1 MRIRRRLSVPA
12 NKNERLRDRP
22 SRRATLYAGAA
33 LLIALTCAAAAQ
45 AQGFRFSTEEQKRKA
60 AEANAAAERQERV
73 ESLLSVPCLERIKD
87 QKIMVVIGEDRNG
100 VIVVGE
106 ALYNPHFEAI
116 NQRLRAVGLRTYTPE
131 EIRRQIAQAQLEAL
145 LRKDVQ
151 AARAAA
157 KRVAARYILRG
168 LITTRAVR
176 NPVVNVNQVSV
187 NMDFILTASDGTLIS
202 QVSEKNESF
211 AGRDVAGM
219 ALTLIN
225 ERADEVVARL
235 YNDYCQGA
243 AAR

>member
-1 MRIRRRLSVPA
+1 MPA
-12 NKNERLRDRP
+12 NKNERSRNRW
-22 SRRATLYAGAA
+22 SRRATLCGEAA
-33 LLIALTCAAAAQ
+33 LVIALLCAAVAQ

-60 AEANAAAERQERV
+60 AEANAAAERRERV

-87 QKIMVVIGEDRNG
+87 QRIVVVIGEDRNG
-100 VIVVGE
+100 VIVAGE
-106 ALYNPHFEAI
+106 AIYNPHFEAI

-131 EIRRQIAQAQLEAL
+131 EIRRQIAQAQMEAL

-151 AARAAA
+151 AARATA
-157 KRVAARYILRG
+157 KRLAARYILRG

-176 NPVVNVNQVSV
+176 NAVVNVNQVSV
-187 NMDFILTASDGTLIS
+187 NMDFILTGADGALIS

-219 ALTLIN
+219 ALTLID
-225 ERADEVVARL
+225 ERADELVARL

>member
-1 MRIRRRLSVPA
+1 MPPD
-12 NKNERLRDRP
+12 KNDNARLRNHPFRLG
-22 SRRATLYAGAA
+22 ALCAGAA
-33 LLIALTCAAAAQ
+33 LLIALTSAAAAH

-60 AEANAAAERQERV
+60 AESDAAAERRERLD
-73 ESLLSVPCLERIKD
+73 SLLSAPCLERIKD
-87 QKIMVVIGEDRNG
+87 QRIVVVIGEDRNG
-100 VIVVGE
+100 VIVAGQ

-131 EIRRQIAQAQLEAL
+131 EIRRQIAEAQLEAL
-145 LRKDVQ
+145 LKKDVQ

-157 KRVAARYILRG
+157 KRLAARYILRG

-176 NPVVNVNQVSV
+176 NAVVNVNQVSI
-187 NMDFILTASDGTLIS
+187 NMHFMLTGADGTLIS

-225 ERADEVVARL
+225 ERADEVVAQL
-235 YNDYCQGA
+235 YSDYCQGT